1 LKATIALCVR
11 EDEQRGGLFADEFAQ
26 CQAPDPILWDN
37 ACFSIRL
44 ERKLE
49 DLLVGRP
56 PRRFADY
63 VQSEDRQ
70 QRRSITRKEY
80 CAYNLHETSSAIPRL
95 QMTALRDRQIA
106 IAQ

>member
-1 LKATIALCVR
+1 VARCTHKQAFK
-11 EDEQRGGLFADEFAQ
+11 EKPQFARPLTHYEK
-26 CQAPDPILWDN
+26 N